1 MEFGL
6 ELQGMP
12 KDERRKI
19 AEKYIRLVGLT
30 GFENA
35 WIHELSAGM
44 RQRAGLA
51 RVLAND
57 PRVLL
62 MDEPFGAIDVQTRN
76 VLQDELLRILG
87 TNKTVLFVTHSV
99 EEAIYLG
106 DRIAIFSAR
115 PGTVKEVVNV
125 HDWLSTRRNKL
136 SEEFL
141 ELKKYITRILTT
153 EVSKTIFRE
162 ALRGC

>member
-1 MEFGL
+1 M
-6 ELQGMP
+6 
-12 KDERRKI
+12 K
-19 AEKYIRLVGLT
+19 
-30 GFENA
+30 
-35 WIHELSAGM
+35 
-44 RQRAGLA
+44 QRAGLA
-51 RVLAND
+51 RALANN

-76 VLQDELLRILG
+76 VLQDEMIRIQKE
-87 TNKTVLFVTHSV
+87 TRKTILFVTHSV

-115 PGTVKEVVNV
+115 PGTVKDLVVVRN
-125 HDWLSTRRNKL
+125 WLSSRRNKL
-136 SEEFL
+136 SEDFL
-141 ELKKYITRILTT
+141 ELKKHIMHILTK